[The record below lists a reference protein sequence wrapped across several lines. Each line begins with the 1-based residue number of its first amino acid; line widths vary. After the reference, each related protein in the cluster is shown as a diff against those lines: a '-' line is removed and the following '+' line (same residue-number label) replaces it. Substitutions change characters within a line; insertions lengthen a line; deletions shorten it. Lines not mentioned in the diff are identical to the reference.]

1 MWDLRGK
8 PHPAKHIVYV
18 FVIEQG
24 TISRYGLPEVVVAL
38 LKEVCHCWYRL
49 WGLNA
54 KIYPVWKRVSSGC
67 LQQTISFCL
76 PLEQDIEF
84 SSPSL
89 ASGLPIHCPAS
100 CHDDNELNLWNC
112 KPVTIKCPVLQ
123 IALGLIT
130 FDINSIRLW
139 GANESRNYWQGMS
152 QNSGDF
158 FVNLLPT

>member
-1 MWDLRGK
+1 MWDLRGQ

-54 KIYPVWKRVSSGC
+54 KIYPVWKRVS
-67 LQQTISFCL
+67 FWL
-76 PLEQDIEF
+76 PAADNILLPAFGTDIEF

-89 ASGLPIHCPAS
+89 ASGLPIHWPAS
-100 CHDDNELNLWNC
+100 CHDDNVLNLWNC

-130 FDINSIRLW
+130 FDVNSILLW
-139 GANESRNYWQGMS
+139 GAQTRNESALRW
-152 QNSGDF
+152 F
-158 FVNLLPT
+158 PETCFPP